1 MRDVVIAGAVRTAV
15 GKFGGALADVPAVE
29 LGSIVIKEAIR
40 RGNVPAED
48 VDEVIMG
55 HVLQAGVGLN
65 SARQAALKAGIP
77 ATVPAFTVNKLCA
90 SGMKSVALAELSI
103 ASGEREIVVAGGME
117 NMSAAPYLLPRERW
131 GQRLGDG
138 KVLDAILRD
147 ALTDPGEQCHMGIA
161 AENLAEEFKISRR
174 EQDEFAAESQ
184 RKATLAIEAG
194 KFDTEIV
201 RVEVPQQ
208 KGSRISFTLDEFPRP
223 GTTVDVLAKLEPA
236 FKKDGTVTAGNASGI
251 NDGAAAMVLLSADEA
266 RARGVRPMARIV
278 THASAALEPMR
289 MGLGPVP
296 ATRRA
301 LERAGLTLRDIE
313 AIELNEAFAAQS
325 IAVIRELGLDASRV
339 NLNGGAI
346 ALGHPVGASGARIV
360 VTLLHLM
367 ADRNMRLGLATL
379 CVGGGQGMAMVVEA
393 CG

>member
-339 NLNGGAI
+339 NLNGEAI